1 MCDGMGE
8 KVVKKKVLHI
18 AAHLG
23 GGAGKAISGLAIG
36 LENFFQNNI
45 ILLEQPEDNRYV
57 HICRERGI
65 EVVIARDTDGM
76 TTMVHE
82 ADYVIFS
89 WWGHP
94 LSVDVFKMLSATDTR
109 VFLWSHVNGLYYPY
123 MSHDFIDMFD
133 GAMFTSKCSYENAG
147 WTEAERSSIEANS
160 CIVYGMG
167 SFKPIEAKEKA
178 TYEIVGDC
186 RIGYSGTVNFSKMSE
201 AFPEICCDIKAQLP
215 KAEFFFYGKYD
226 DDTYESFTQND
237 KLKTCVHFEGFV
249 DNLEERLAELDVYC
263 YPLSTV
269 NFATTENALLEAMA
283 AGLPIVV
290 LNNSAERSIISHN
303 IDGIIADDSKMV
315 AQAVVDICKDRILAE
330 RLGKNARKATIENY
344 DSDINTSV
352 CAEYI
357 NSFEKLEKREHD
369 FISLI
374 GNSAGDNFL
383 FFSNMTMKEY
393 EGKAKSGELENIFKG
408 ASKGSVKH
416 YQRYYND
423 SILEELDRMSEECT
437 NEG

>member
-1 MCDGMGE
+1 MGE

-36 LENFFQNNI
+36 LEAYFENKI
-45 ILLEQPEDNRYV
+45 ILLEQPEDEKYV
-57 HICRERGI
+57 NICREHSI
-65 EVVIARDTDGM
+65 EVVITRDTDNM
-76 TTMVHE
+76 TARAQE

-94 LSVDVFKMLSATDTR
+94 LSIDVFKMLSDTKTR
-109 VFLWSHVNGLYYPY
+109 VFLWSHINGLYYPY
-123 MSHDFIDMFD
+123 MSYDFINMFD
-133 GAMFTSKCSYENAG
+133 GAIFTSKCSYENVN
-147 WTEAERSSIEANS
+147 WTEAEQSRIETNSS
-160 CIVYGMG
+160 IVYGMG
-167 SFKPIEAKEKA
+167 GFRPSEIKAKKTYKIIEN
-178 TYEIVGDC
+178 C

-201 AFPEICCDIKAQLP
+201 EFPEICRDIKAQLP

-226 DDTYESFTQND
+226 DDTYESFMRYD
-237 KLKTCVHFEGFV
+237 ELKACVHFEGFV
-249 DNLEERLAELDVYC
+249 DNLEERLSELDVYC
-263 YPLSTV
+263 YPLNSV

-290 LNNSAERSIISHN
+290 LNNSAEKNIISHN
-303 IDGIIADDSKMV
+303 NNGIIADNAKMV
-315 AQAVVDICKDRILAE
+315 VEAVLNICKDRVFAE
-330 RLGKNARKATIENY
+330 RLGKNARKTTIETY
-344 DSDINTSV
+344 DSDVNARV

-357 NSFEKLEKREHD
+357 SSFEKLEKRKHD

-393 EGKAKSGELENIFKG
+393 EEKAKSGELENIFKG

-416 YQRYYND
+416 YQRYFND
-423 SILEELDRMSEECT
+423 SILEQLVTGKELNSYE
-437 NEG
+437 N